1 MKTLSRLF
9 AAAGLI
15 VAMLAL
21 TAPNGGGVAAHG
33 AKPAVPVAE
42 HVQLEY
48 AGVLNNPC
56 FSGAVPVARVFPD
69 GTSVPAFVVPADS
82 VLVITDVDGIIR
94 QDVPWTLGYVGAL
107 GAGIPVGS
115 ITKTILAA
123 YAPLNADALS
133 AGMVSMSLHSQAG
146 YRFGPGLP
154 VCVFATQIY
163 PNGGS
168 TADVV
173 RARLQGYLITQ

>member
-1 MKTLSRLF
+1 MTLLSKLL
-9 AAAGLI
+9 AAAGLT
-15 VAMLAL
+15 VVMLAL
-21 TAPNGGGVAAHG
+21 TVTSGGVAAHG
-33 AKPAVPVAE
+33 AKPAVPVAD

-48 AGVLNNPC
+48 VGGLNNIC
-56 FSGAVPVARVFPD
+56 LSGAVSVARVFPD

-115 ITKTILAA
+115 INRAILAA
-123 YAPLNADALS
+123 HAPLNADAVS

-146 YRFGPGLP
+146 YRFGPGVP

-173 RARLQGYLITQ
+173 RARLQGYLVSQ

>member
-1 MKTLSRLF
+1 MKMLSKLL
-9 AAAGLI
+9 AAAGLT
-15 VAMLAL
+15 VVTLAL
-21 TAPNGGGVAAHG
+21 TVTNGGGVAAHG
-33 AKPAVPVAE
+33 AKPVVSVPD

-48 AGVLNNPC
+48 VGGPNNTCP
-56 FSGAVPVARVFPD
+56 SGAVPVARVFPD

-107 GAGIPVGS
+107 AAGIPDGS
-115 ITKTILAA
+115 ITRPILAA
-123 YAPLNADALS
+123 YAPLNADAVS

-146 YRFGPGLP
+146 YRFGPGVP
-154 VCVFATQIY
+154 VCVFASQIY

-168 TADVV
+168 IADVL
-173 RARLQGYLITQ
+173 RARLQGYLISQ